1 MKLAINL
8 IFVFIASCFFMSAA
22 HDSYAQGVTYPGGS
36 VQWGED
42 GRVKYPSGNVN
53 WGISNGSV
61 NFSGGGVRWDNQ
73 GNGGV
78 RINVPGFKGKI
89 RW

>member
-1 MKLAINL
+1 MKPMICLVIG
-8 IFVFIASCFFMSAA
+8 FIACFLLVSAA
-22 HDSYAQGVTYPGGS
+22 QESHAQGVTYPGGS
-36 VQWGED
+36 VQWGQD

-61 NFSGGGVRWDNQ
+61 NFPGGGVRWDNQ

>member
-1 MKLAINL
+1 MKLLTNL
-8 IFVFIASCFFMSAA
+8 IFGFIACFLLVSTV
-22 HDSYAQGVTYPGGS
+22 HDSYADEVRYPGGS

-53 WGISNGSV
+53 WGISNGAV
-61 NFSGGGVRWDNQ
+61 NFPGGGVRWDNQ